1 MRAQDGLPKTVAYLL
16 NTRTMV
22 FQDRRG
28 FSRNAYDGP
37 TRPSKKLFKLERI
50 PPKEVVQFSDAAF
63 RLTYTRRT
71 SPETKFGER
80 SSDAVQAY
88 ARVRA
93 EHGKR
98 RALPS
103 PEFSLNARIPTLP
116 NCGGRAVFNCCVAKR
131 LSSPSPWE
139 GRAKRGEGRASEP
152 ARNPPRPE
160 AGRPSQREG
169 EIKLHDL
176 LLGRGP

>member
-71 SPETKFGER
+71 SPETKFGE
-80 SSDAVQAY
+80 SNSD
-88 ARVRA
+88 
-93 EHGKR
+93 
-98 RALPS
+98 
-103 PEFSLNARIPTLP
+103 I
-116 NCGGRAVFNCCVAKR
+116 
-131 LSSPSPWE
+131 
-139 GRAKRGEGRASEP
+139 
-152 ARNPPRPE
+152 
-160 AGRPSQREG
+160 
-169 EIKLHDL
+169 
-176 LLGRGP
+176 LGRVTPFRRTRG